1 MTTFEYTSV
10 LTTGGE
16 SSGMIDATDRAD
28 AVRLLRRR
36 GEVATRVAP
45 LGGSSPHANGVA
57 SGAVN
62 GAAAR
67 KRSVRKTQKMQSS
80 SRRRAGSTADLRTDG
95 EGQSD
100 ALFARRAMSRSE
112 FTTFIREVATALE
125 AGLPLMAALRAIA
138 EQSANIRQ
146 KMLVDHLMDRIEAGR
161 SFAQAATEWGKPFND
176 MALGML
182 RAGEASGQLDKV
194 MLQLAELLDRDG
206 ELRRAVR
213 GAMIYPIVLLVM
225 LAIGVTVIVT
235 FTIPKILSVVG
246 DRGMDLPWPTQVVQ
260 GAADFMAAYWWVV
273 FGSIAA
279 AILFYRWMLA
289 QPDLRL
295 THDAYLLRIPVVG
308 RLLRDVAVGRFTR
321 TMGTMLGAGI
331 GVLDALKITR
341 DTLGNKAMEAVIDDV
356 AEQVRGGRSIA
367 EPMDESGF
375 FPSLLIQVINL
386 GERSG
391 SLDVMLVHASDS
403 FDRKTQASIQL
414 FTTLL
419 PPAVLVLMASVILF
433 VLAAAILP
441 MVEMQSAIG

>member
-1 MTTFEYTSV
+1 MPTFEYSSV
-10 LTTGGE
+10 LTAGGE
-16 SSGMIDATDRAD
+16 SSGTIEATDRGD

-36 GEVATRVAP
+36 GEVATRLSP
-45 LGGSSPHANGVA
+45 LGGPSPHASGA
-57 SGAVN
+57 AAGAVN
-62 GAAAR
+62 GAAGR
-67 KRSVRKTQKMQSS
+67 KKTVRKPLRKQSPRRETGS
-80 SRRRAGSTADLRTDG
+80 ALNQQNEGTGRSESLFSRRV
-95 EGQSD
+95 
-100 ALFARRAMSRSE
+100 MNRSE
-112 FTTFIREVATALE
+112 FTTFIREIATALE
-125 AGLPLMAALRAIA
+125 AGLPLMAVLRAIS
-138 EQSANIRQ
+138 EQSANARQ

-161 SFAQAATEWGKPFND
+161 SFAQAAAEWGKPFSD

-182 RAGEASGQLDKV
+182 RAGEASGQLDKI

-213 GAMIYPIVLLVM
+213 GAMIYPVVLLVM

-273 FGSIAA
+273 FGAIAV

-295 THDAYLLRIPVVG
+295 THDGYLLRIPVVG

-331 GVLDALKITR
+331 GVLDALRITR

-367 EPMDESGF
+367 EPMEESGF

-403 FDRKTQASIQL
+403 FDRKTQASIKL

-419 PPAVLVLMASVILF
+419 PPAVLVLMATVILF

>member
-1 MTTFEYTSV
+1 MPTFEYTSV

-16 SSGMIDATDRAD
+16 SSGTIEAADRGD

-45 LGGSSPHANGVA
+45 LGGLAVHSNGA
-57 SGAVN
+57 ADGAVN

-67 KRSVRKTQKMQSS
+67 KKSVRAPLRKPTARRESGSS
-80 SRRRAGSTADLRTDG
+80 STVRSEDSGR
-95 EGQSD
+95 SD
-100 ALFARRAMSRSE
+100 TLFVRRAMSRSE
-112 FTTFIREVATALE
+112 FTTFIREIATALE
-125 AGLPLMAALRAIA
+125 AGLPLMAALRAIS
-138 EQSANIRQ
+138 EQSVNARQ
-146 KMLVDHLMDRIEAGR
+146 KMLVDHLMDRIESGR
-161 SFAQAATEWGKPFND
+161 SFTQAAVEWGKPFND

-246 DRGMDLPWPTQVVQ
+246 DRGMELPWPTQVVQ
-260 GAADFMAAYWWVV
+260 GAAAFMAGYWWVV
-273 FGSIAA
+273 FGSIAV
-279 AILFYRWMLA
+279 AILFYRWTLA

-341 DTLGNKAMEAVIDDV
+341 DTLGNKAMESVIDDV

-367 EPMDESGF
+367 EPMEESGF

-403 FDRKTQASIQL
+403 FDRKTQASIKL
-414 FTTLL
+414 FTALL

-433 VLAAAILP
+433 VLTAAILP